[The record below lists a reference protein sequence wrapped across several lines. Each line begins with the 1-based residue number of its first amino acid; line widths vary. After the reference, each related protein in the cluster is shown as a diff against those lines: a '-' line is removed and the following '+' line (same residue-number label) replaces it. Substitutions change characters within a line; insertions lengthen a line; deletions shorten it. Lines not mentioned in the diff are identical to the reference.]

1 MGESSSHFT
10 EVGHGSIQWKPIIE
24 TARSM
29 GIEHY
34 FVEQD
39 YSDINPV
46 QSITQSYQYLR
57 TLGS

>member
-1 MGESSSHFT
+1 
-10 EVGHGSIQWKPIIE
+10 
-24 TARSM
+24 M